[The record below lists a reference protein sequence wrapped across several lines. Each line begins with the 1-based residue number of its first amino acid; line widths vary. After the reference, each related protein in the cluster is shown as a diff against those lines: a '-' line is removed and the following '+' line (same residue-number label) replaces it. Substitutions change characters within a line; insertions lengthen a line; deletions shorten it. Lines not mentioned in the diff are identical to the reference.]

1 MLLFLSF
8 TMDSMRTRLFMFN
21 LNPAVRAAT
30 AGSGFN
36 TLISPGRRSSMQMA
50 QRGFTLIEIMVVVVI
65 MGILAALV
73 VPKLMGRTD
82 DARII
87 AARQDVATIMQG
99 LKLYRLDN
107 QRYPT
112 TEQGLQALITKPI
125 SGPDANGWKTG
136 GYLDKL
142 PKDPW
147 GGPYQYLSPGIKG
160 EIDVFSL
167 GADGQV
173 GGVGIDAD
181 IGSWEL

>member
-1 MLLFLSF
+1 MRNTFFSSTRRTLSH
-8 TMDSMRTRLFMFN
+8 
-21 LNPAVRAAT
+21 AA
-30 AGSGFN
+30 S
-36 TLISPGRRSSMQMA
+36 
-50 QRGFTLIEIMVVVVI
+50 RGFTLIEIMVVVVI

-87 AARQDVATIMQG
+87 AARQDIATVMQG
-99 LKLYRLDN
+99 LKLYKLDN

-112 TEQGLQALITKPI
+112 TEQGLQALITKPTT
-125 SGPDANGWKTG
+125 GPSANGWKTG

-147 GGPYQYLSPGIKG
+147 GNPYQYLSPGIKG
-160 EIDVFSL
+160 DVDVFSL
-167 GADGQV
+167 GADGQP
-173 GGVGIDAD
+173 GGTGNDAD